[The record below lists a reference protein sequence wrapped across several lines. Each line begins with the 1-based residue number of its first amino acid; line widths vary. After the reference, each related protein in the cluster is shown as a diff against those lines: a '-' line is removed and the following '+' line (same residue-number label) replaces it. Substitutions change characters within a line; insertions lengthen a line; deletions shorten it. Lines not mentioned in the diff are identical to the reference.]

1 MNLHEWAARWGL
13 PEQALT
19 ELAMLTVHQSDP
31 EGYEQKTEAFSQS
44 QVRLEAPHFGAYLWR
59 NNVGAGKIE
68 TGGFMRWGLAND
80 SKQLNEKLKSG
91 DLIGGRRR
99 LITNAMVGQTI
110 LQFTSRECKR
120 PSWKYTGTPE
130 EIAQVAW
137 ATLINAQGGDAKIVT
152 GPGSFA

>member
-1 MNLHEWAARWGL
+1 MNLTEWAARWGL
-13 PEQALT
+13 PQQAID
-19 ELAMLTVHQSDP
+19 ELARLTTHEIDS
-31 EGYEQKTEAFSQS
+31 EQYKEKTEAFSQS
-44 QVRLEAPHFGAYLWR
+44 QVRLEAPHYGVHLWR

-68 TGGFMRWGLAND
+68 TGGFVRWGLAND
-80 SKQLNEKLKSG
+80 SKQLNEHLKSG

-130 EIAQVAW
+130 ELAQVAW
-137 ATLINAQGGDAKIVT
+137 ATHINALGGDAKIVT